1 MERNNPKFVSTE
13 CLGGEIFPSK
23 NTIDN
28 IDEYFESRKKKSYI
42 FKYRRVS
49 AGEISP
55 KK

>member
-1 MERNNPKFVSTE
+1 MERNNCEFAYIESFR
-13 CLGGEIFPSK
+13 GEEISSI
-23 NTIDN
+23 NN